1 MAGPGT
7 GLCLTPLY
15 TLSSASTPY
24 PPLPFPR
31 VRDALPSY
39 GHTLSL
45 PCPEGKTGS
54 PRHWPAQH
62 CATCAYP
69 GTPTEKDAGTRA
81 RKPRQLTINRSVS
94 LGTARELCL
103 SAVHCS
109 GKCLSTGP
117 PEIPGPMPPCCQLD
131 ITFPVLGK
139 LVLTQR

>member
-1 MAGPGT
+1 MAGSGT

-15 TLSSASTPY
+15 TLSSAPTPY

-69 GTPTEKDAGTRA
+69 GTQTEKDAGTRA

-103 SAVHCS
+103 LFTVRANASAQ
-109 GKCLSTGP
+109 GP
-117 PEIPGPMPPCCQLD
+117 LKYQGPCHPAAS
-131 ITFPVLGK
+131 
-139 LVLTQR
+139 LTSHSQF